1 MDADAHPWPQH
12 GSGVPPAADDAPAEG
27 RLRRGFG
34 AVGFVLD
41 ALRRRRSGRIGLW
54 SIVVGLT
61 LGGVYLIAYPFI
73 TNFWAD
79 RIQDGLQDDFAALQ
93 ANADPRAGGF
103 TAANRPGEGQAL
115 TRLRIPKLGVN
126 VIVVEGTSGNAL
138 RAGAGHFYETPLP
151 GEPGNVAIAGHRTG
165 YGEPFRHIEKLRDG
179 DQIILETP
187 FATYVYKVRSPFE
200 EAFGT
205 PHPNPWIVKPTDL
218 SVKAETADSV
228 VTLVS
233 CDPPGTSKNRLIVR
247 GWLVKTIDG

>member
-12 GSGVPPAADDAPAEG
+12 GSGLPLAADAAPVEG
-27 RLRRGFG
+27 RVRRGLG

-41 ALRRRRSGRIGLW
+41 AIRRRRSGRITLW
-54 SIVVGLT
+54 SLVVGLT

-79 RIQDGLQDDFAALQ
+79 RIQDGLQQDFAALQ
-93 ANADPRAGGF
+93 ADAGSDAGGF
-103 TAANRPGEGQAL
+103 AAGKWADEGQAL

-138 RAGAGHFYETPLP
+138 RAGAGHFEETPLP
-151 GEPGNVAIAGHRTG
+151 GEAGNVAIAGHRTG
-165 YGEPFRHIEKLRDG
+165 YGEPFRHVEKLRKG

-187 FATYVYKVRSPFE
+187 FATYVYKVGPPF
-200 EAFGT
+200 GG
-205 PHPNPWIVKPTDL
+205 HGNPWIVQPTDL
-218 SVKAETADSV
+218 SVKGPTPDSV
-228 VTLVS
+228 VTLVT

-247 GWLVKTIDG
+247 GWLFKTIDG